1 MHNLLPLMV
10 FIGFGTYLSAIDL
23 RVHRLPNSVV
33 GWFTVVQGSVLILLS
48 AGNLKQLSEVIIV
61 ASATTGSYM
70 LLFVLSRG
78 SLGMGDVKFAFPIG
92 LTVGWYSA
100 DYWLAAIFA
109 SFFLAGLVAFIGL
122 VTKRMTRKSRIAFGP
137 YMLLGTFLV
146 CCLGILPR

>member
-1 MHNLLPLMV
+1 MRNLLPLMV

-48 AGNLKQLSEVIIV
+48 IDNFKQLVEVLIV
-61 ASATTGSYM
+61 ASATTASY
-70 LLFVLSRG
+70 LILFVLSRG
-78 SLGMGDVKFAFPIG
+78 SFGMGDVKFAFPIG

-109 SFFLAGLVAFIGL
+109 SFFLAGLVAVIGL
-122 VTKRMTRKSRIAFGP
+122 VTKRITRKSRLAFGP
-137 YMLLGTFLV
+137 YMFLGTLTICGLAVFSQ
-146 CCLGILPR
+146 